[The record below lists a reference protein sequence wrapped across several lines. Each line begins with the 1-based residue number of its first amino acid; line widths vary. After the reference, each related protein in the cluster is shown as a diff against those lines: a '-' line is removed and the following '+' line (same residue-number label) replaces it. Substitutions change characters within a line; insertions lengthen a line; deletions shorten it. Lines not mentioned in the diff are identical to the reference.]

1 MIPRK
6 AGIFQALNFQVKAF
20 DMELS
25 DFLKEW
31 NSSVPYISA
40 HTSGST
46 GSPKEIRLLK
56 VDMTESARM
65 TVKFFGLDK
74 ASHIHLPLSLDY
86 IAGKMMVVRSIVS
99 GCTLT
104 CETPSS
110 KPLADSAFQ
119 CDRLS
124 LVAIVP
130 MQIEGLMK
138 SPCLDKI
145 ENVIVG
151 GAPLSLRQEE
161 ILKKAPFE
169 AYATYGM
176 TETASHVALR
186 HIGGR
191 DEDLFIGLP
200 GYSFST
206 DDRGCLVIEN
216 PNMSWRRLVTNDVVE
231 LSDNHSFRW
240 LSRYDNVIN
249 SGGIKLYP
257 EQIEKALAHLLP
269 AGRYF
274 ISSMPDDVL
283 GSRLVL
289 VIDRDVETDV
299 TLEKLAAALP
309 KYHAPKSIVRK
320 KLEYTSTGKLKRL
333 L

>member
-1 MIPRK
+1 
-6 AGIFQALNFQVKAF
+6 
-20 DMELS
+20 
-25 DFLKEW
+25 
-31 NSSVPYISA
+31 
-40 HTSGST
+40 
-46 GSPKEIRLLK
+46 
-56 VDMTESARM
+56 
-65 TVKFFGLDK
+65 
-74 ASHIHLPLSLDY
+74 
-86 IAGKMMVVRSIVS
+86 
-99 GCTLT
+99 
-104 CETPSS
+104 
-110 KPLADSAFQ
+110 
-119 CDRLS
+119 
-124 LVAIVP
+124 
-130 MQIEGLMK
+130 MK

-240 LSRYDNVIN
+240 LSRPGRRDGCHIRKTCGSVAQISCTQEHYPQEI
-249 SGGIKLYP
+249 GI
-257 EQIEKALAHLLP
+257 
-269 AGRYF
+269 YF
-274 ISSMPDDVL
+274 
-283 GSRLVL
+283 
-289 VIDRDVETDV
+289 DR
-299 TLEKLAAALP
+299 
-309 KYHAPKSIVRK
+309 
-320 KLEYTSTGKLKRL
+320 
-333 L
+333 